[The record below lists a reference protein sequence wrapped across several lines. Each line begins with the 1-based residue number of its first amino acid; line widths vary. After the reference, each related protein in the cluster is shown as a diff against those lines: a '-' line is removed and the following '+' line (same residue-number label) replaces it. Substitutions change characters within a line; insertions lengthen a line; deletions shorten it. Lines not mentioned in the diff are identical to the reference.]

1 MPSGQGGGL
10 ARVVEP
16 LARVQPDRLEQP
28 VAPLAS
34 ALVRG
39 DERLLDE
46 AREHVGAPR
55 DVETGAGADGFDR
68 AELEA
73 AGEDA
78 EPPQQHP
85 LVRLEQVVTP
95 LERRLERLLPRR
107 RRAAAGAEEPEAVVE
122 PLGHRS
128 GPERAEPAGGELE
141 RERQAVEPEAD
152 ARDVRRVL
160 LVERESRRG
169 RRRALD
175 EQPHRLVVE
184 EIGRRE
190 RLLRVGDRQRRHAE
204 HDLAADAER
213 LAARRE
219 HGQPRRGAEDRVD
232 ERSARPEQ
240 VLAVVQDE
248 QQRARREEL
257 DHRVDD
263 VLSRQRPRVERR
275 RDGVGH
281 ELRIGDGRELDERRA
296 SLVRRLGAAREL
308 QREPRL
314 ARAAGPRERQQ
325 ARVPEQRAQLAELAA
340 AADERARVGRQ
351 RRAARHRSRARRA
364 PRSSSAQ
371 RSASSSRR
379 PIAQSS

>member
-1 MPSGQGGGL
+1 MQTDL
-10 ARVVEP
+10 
-16 LARVQPDRLEQP
+16 
-28 VAPLAS
+28 
-34 ALVRG
+34 
-39 DERLLDE
+39 
-46 AREHVGAPR
+46 
-55 DVETGAGADGFDR
+55 DR
-68 AELEA
+68 AQLEA

-78 EPPQQHP
+78 EPAQQHP
-85 LVRLEQVVTP
+85 LVRLEQVVAP

-122 PLGHRS
+122 PLGHRR
-128 GPERAEPAGGELE
+128 GAERAEPPGGELD
-141 RERQAVEPEAD
+141 RERQAVEAEAD

-190 RLLRVGDRQRRHAE
+190 RLLRIGDRQRRHAE
-204 HDLAADAER
+204 HDLAADAQR

-219 HGQPRRGAEDRVD
+219 HRQPRRGPQDRVD
-232 ERSARPEQ
+232 ERCARPEQ
-240 VLAVVQDE
+240 VLAVVEDE

-281 ELRIGDGRELDERRA
+281 ELRIGDRRELDERRA
-296 SLVRRLGAAREL
+296 VLVRRLGAAREL

-314 ARAAGPRERQQ
+314 ARAARSRERQQ
-325 ARVPEQRAQLAELAA
+325 ARVPRAASAARRARARGRRTSSRRPAA
-340 AADERARVGRQ
+340 AS
-351 RRAARHRSRARRA
+351 ARHRSRARRA
-364 PRSSSAQ
+364 RRSAPRRGPCRLGEISRWGGRGPTARSRARGPRQGRTPRSGSPPPDRQGA
-371 RSASSSRR
+371 RFVGPRRSRR
-379 PIAQSS
+379 AGRRP